1 MRYHLNSFNPDIEGL
16 NINLLIVNHKLSNI
30 YIKQKILE
38 KYLYTEVTTIGYIS
52 DLLYILHNQMTGIK
66 KMVETQKITW
76 LKTLSKRK
84 MTSWIVSTTKYW
96 HIKNGCNKM
105 NHMT

>member
-66 KMVETQKITW
+66 KRLKHKKLHDSKHFQKERW
-76 LKTLSKRK
+76 PLE
-84 MTSWIVSTTKYW
+84 
-96 HIKNGCNKM
+96 
-105 NHMT
+105 

>member
-1 MRYHLNSFNPDIEGL
+1 MRYHLNSFNPDSEGL

-66 KMVETQKITW
+66 KNGWNTKNYMTQNTFKKKDDLLNSFHNQILAHKKW
-76 LKTLSKRK
+76 L
-84 MTSWIVSTTKYW
+84 
-96 HIKNGCNKM
+96 
-105 NHMT
+105 